1 MNSIVSNHN
10 QHQYERPR
18 LHDLSEIAK
27 HELSKAQG
35 SRIASDKLKQ
45 LDIKIDYSLKGDS
58 MFNRVDAPGSKAS
71 GIGDKSNSG
80 DNSSF
85 QRHPAS
91 NSGYHSFVSSP
102 ALNPGLVVGSTEA
115 AQRQQNPSS
124 LTTQSQAIAQQQHR
138 LLQMTKNELEVQQ
151 MASNIKESL
160 LIKRRLESI
169 QHLQQQ
175 EANKL
180 RAELQMKSASEKV
193 NASGMGRQNSI
204 SMGGFTSSA
213 TKHIPSTSNS
223 SVLPTKQRED
233 EMTKPDLSTLAE
245 TAVAVASASTHAQS
259 RSSSTGMIGIGSI
272 MKRHSSKNSGN
283 NQIAALLGRQA
294 SSSSSKKGMTATEST
309 ASRSMPTIS
318 SSLANNA
325 MTGILRRDMNATKL
339 NLEHN
344 YKRSIDE
351 ITKSNTTAAPP
362 PSSWLWKPST
372 LGSSTPMLVD
382 QLHARQDHLQRRN
395 SLPAPTSATVS
406 EIASLR
412 SLKRQRLLEQKTSEI
427 RGLELHD
434 AMNQMRKMDASMNS
448 SLLAEMASKIASQE
462 RRASIASSIASVGT
476 SATAP
481 NLTTNPSLSSP
492 VGRRNHI
499 MLESTFDDRS
509 KVLSK
514 LSKMGGGF
522 PMPKFNKGV
531 GGMKSSIPAEITP
544 ELGKDVVDIMGRDTS
559 SLSLKQQLENDQQSR
574 YLERIGGFPMPPLY
588 RQMDEIRDQY
598 DGAVSISESG
608 TRGSNA
614 ISSHIRNN
622 VNRSGTKASR
632 PPALESYKRVWRDI
646 RVVAGDDP
654 LVDERLRKEVF
665 ARKLQRGEILAGKT
679 GSGIMNSMNNRYVNT
694 NVLQRRLS
702 DLSHSSVN
710 ASISGGR
717 TKCGTP
723 ADESI
728 VI

>member
-10 QHQYERPR
+10 KHQYERPR

-45 LDIKIDYSLKGDS
+45 LDTKIDYSLKGDS
-58 MFNRVDAPGSKAS
+58 MFNRVAASGSKA
-71 GIGDKSNSG
+71 GGRGDKSNSG
-80 DNSSF
+80 DSSSF

-91 NSGYHSFVSSP
+91 NSGYHSFVNSP

-124 LTTQSQAIAQQQHR
+124 LATQSQALAQQQQR

-180 RAELQMKSASEKV
+180 RGELQMKSASEKV
-193 NASGMGRQNSI
+193 TPSGMGRQNSI
-204 SMGGFTSSA
+204 SMGGFASSA
-213 TKHIPSTSNS
+213 TKHVPSTSNR

-245 TAVAVASASTHAQS
+245 TAVAVASAYTHAQS

-272 MKRHSSKNSGN
+272 MKRHSSNNSGN
-283 NQIAALLGRQA
+283 NQIAALLGRQG
-294 SSSSSKKGMTATEST
+294 SSMTATEST
-309 ASRSMPTIS
+309 ASQSMPTIA

-325 MTGILRRDMNATKL
+325 MTGILRRDMNSTKL

-351 ITKSNTTAAPP
+351 ITKSNTTDAPP

-372 LGSSTPMLVD
+372 LGSSTPILVE

-427 RGLELHD
+427 RGLEFHD

-481 NLTTNPSLSSP
+481 NLTTNPSFPSP

-499 MLESTFDDRS
+499 MLESTFDHRS

-522 PMPKFNKGV
+522 PMPKFKKGV
-531 GGMKSSIPAEITP
+531 DGMKSSIPAEITP

-559 SLSLKQQLENDQQSR
+559 SLSSKQQLENDRQSR

-588 RQMDEIRDQY
+588 RQIDEIRDQY

-679 GSGIMNSMNNRYVNT
+679 GSGIMNSMNNHYVNT

-717 TKCGTP
+717 TKCGAP